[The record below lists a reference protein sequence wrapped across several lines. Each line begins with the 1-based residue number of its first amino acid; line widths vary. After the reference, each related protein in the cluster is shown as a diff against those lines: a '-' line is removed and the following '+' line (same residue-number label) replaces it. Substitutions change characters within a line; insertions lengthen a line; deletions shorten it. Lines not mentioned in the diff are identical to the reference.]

1 MKGKACILFLLVI
14 TTSVSFAQDV
24 NGLIADGNDYYRKQQ
39 WVKAELQ
46 YKKALETSPA
56 NREAK
61 YNLANTLLKQS
72 RNAEAEK
79 LLTELNNEQ
88 NDPSFRSKVNYN
100 SGVKLTNEKKLEE
113 SIEAYK
119 QALRLDPNDQEARE
133 NLQKALLE
141 LKKKQS
147 PNQQQKQ
154 KQEQKPKP
162 KISPQQADQQLKKLE
177 QKEKEVNQRFQKN
190 KAGAGSQP
198 KDW

>member
-1 MKGKACILFLLVI
+1 MKVKACILFLLVI
-14 TTSVSFAQDV
+14 TTSASFAQDV

-61 YNLANTLLKQS
+61 YNLANTLLKQN

-119 QALRLDPNDQEARE
+119 QALRLEPNDQEARE

>member
-1 MKGKACILFLLVI
+1 ME
-14 TTSVSFAQDV
+14 VSP
-24 NGLIADGNDYYRKQQ
+24 G
-39 WVKAELQ
+39 
-46 YKKALETSPA
+46 

-61 YNLANTLLKQS
+61 FNLANTLLKQN

-79 LLTELNNEQ
+79 LLTELNNDQ
-88 NDPSFRSKVNYN
+88 TDPPFRSQVNYDN
-100 SGVKLTNEKKLEE
+100 GVRLTTEKKLEE

-119 QALRLDPNDQEARE
+119 QALRLNPDDREARE

-147 PNQQQKQ
+147 SSQQQKQ

-162 KISPQQADQQLKKLE
+162 KISQQQADQQLKKLE
-177 QKEKEVNQRFQKN
+177 EKEKEVNQRFQKN